1 MAKTIY
7 ALANKFA
14 FVIFVLLTLFSCWR
28 IYLLLDLKY
37 GGEVTTGVIIGYQT
51 KKSNSYLNKDRKL
64 IHAPIFQYSNLNDSI
79 KISTTVYNEI
89 KEYEIGDTVQV
100 CYKKDNLTKAQIK
113 GLFPWRNNI
122 YMLIVGIVGIFVTT
136 LPFFKK
142 IIYS

>member
-1 MAKTIY
+1 MDKTIY

-37 GGEVTTGVIIGYQT
+37 VGESTTGIIIGYQT
-51 KKSNSYLNKDRKL
+51 KKSNSYLNKNRK
-64 IHAPIFQYSNLNDSI
+64 IVYAPIFKYYNLNDSI
-79 KISTTVYNEI
+79 KISTTVYDEK

-100 CYKKDNLTKAQIK
+100 CYKKDKLSKAQIK
-113 GLFPWRNNI
+113 GLFPWRNNM
-122 YMLIVGIVGIFVTT
+122 YMLIVGIVGLLVTT

-142 IIYS
+142 IIHT